1 MFDFGN
7 DDKEKLRENME
18 QIKEM
23 VNEGESIGED
33 QAPPGFDQDIGGFGD
48 DTTGF
53 DDSGEGQQFDQ
64 PQQDSPGGDEV
75 ESFDSPGDEISADSP
90 GEDEDLE
97 RELDEFEQKF
107 GEDQDQQ
114 GSQQSFQD
122 VQQQQPQQDQQ
133 EKQGQ
138 QPQPDD
144 TAPNSPPPNQQ
155 RSQTTQGGVKDSRDT
170 QQLESDLPSPP
181 ETRELNVP
189 DIDRG
194 PLFLRQRKFLRAKQM
209 IEDMLYLSDEMEK
222 TVNDLEAG
230 LQEDKDIERDVV
242 EILREFEDNRTEVED
257 IISPREE

>member
-23 VNEGESIGED
+23 VNEGKSVNQE
-33 QAPPGFDQDIGGFGD
+33 PGDMEQGFGD
-48 DTTGF
+48 QDLQGLGEETDAGADTEPGDIETGA
-53 DDSGEGQQFDQ
+53 GEGNTNTQNFT
-64 PQQDSPGGDEV
+64 DEPV
-75 ESFDSPGDEISADSP
+75 QEE
-90 GEDEDLE
+90 EVE
-97 RELDEFEQKF
+97 RELDEFEEKF
-107 GEDQDQQ
+107 GDQDQEVRQ
-114 GSQQSFQD
+114 QSQQPQD
-122 VQQQQPQQDQQ
+122 QQQQPQQS
-133 EKQGQ
+133 QGQ
-138 QPQPDD
+138 QTEQFED
-144 TAPNSPPPNQQ
+144 TAPNTPPPNQQ
-155 RSQTTQGGVKDSRDT
+155 RSQSTKEGVKDSRDT
-170 QQLESDLPSPP
+170 EQLSQEVPSAP

-194 PLFLRQRKFLRAKQM
+194 PLFLRQQKFLRAKQM

-230 LQEDKDIERDVV
+230 LQEDQGIERDVV